1 MRIRPT
7 RIIRLIAYVATFF
20 FSSSIIFYALT
31 PSKHQSSNQEAVL
44 ASFLLQPRASLPF
57 LSGVSNNEL
66 VSWEDENLKETE
78 AKREGPGEQ
87 GHPVRLVGPE
97 KKISEKFFNQN
108 GFNIYISDKIA
119 VDRAVGDI
127 RHPRCKSM
135 SYLRKLPTASIIVPF
150 FEEHWSTLLRTFVG
164 VLKRT
169 PNELIKE
176 VILVD
181 DGSTLRPELKD
192 KLDNYLKT
200 NYPNGLVRVI
210 HSPSR
215 EGLIRARITGA
226 KAATGDV
233 LVFLDS
239 HCEPSHNWLPP
250 LLDPIARD
258 YRTVVCPF
266 IDVIDA
272 DTFEYR
278 AQDEGAR
285 GAFDWELYYKRLP
298 KLPKDEPSPELPF
311 ESPVMAGGLFA
322 ISSKWFW
329 ELGGYDPGLEIWGG
343 EQYELSF
350 KLWMCGGRMI
360 DVPCSRVG
368 HIYRKHPTNFPS
380 ARGKGDFVGRN
391 YNDKI
396 AVDRAVGDI
405 RHPRCK
411 SMSYLRKLP
420 TASIIVP
427 FFEEHWSTLLRT
439 FVGVLKR
446 TPNELIKEVILVDD
460 GSTLRPEL
468 KDKLDNYLK
477 TNYPNGLVVSSIH
490 LLARVSFEPYYRAKA
505 ATGDVLVFLDSHCE
519 PSHNWLPPL
528 LDPIAR
534 DYRTVVCPFID
545 VIDADTFEYRAQDE
559 GARGAFDWELYYK
572 RLPKLPKDEPSPEL
586 PFESPVMA
594 GGLFAISSKWF
605 SELGGYDPGLEIWG
619 GEQYELSFK
628 LWMCGGRMIDV
639 PCSRVGHIY
648 RKHPTN
654 FPSARGKGDFVGRN
668 YKRVAEVWM
677 DEYKEYIY
685 NRRPHYRA
693 LDTGDLSEQHAVRER
708 LKCKSFKWFMTEVA
722 FDLTKKYP
730 LIDPIP
736 AATGD
741 IRSAVDPSLCIE
753 ALEASEV
760 KPIRLSKC
768 VRDGAGLNGMQKFEL
783 SYHDDIRPV
792 KLTNCFDLPHAS
804 PRASITLY
812 PCHGGHG
819 NQYWQALPVRGND
832 TSALHI
838 RHVPSDFCLESD
850 VETQSVIANPC
861 RLESRP
867 QQWIWEK
874 LQFKEA
880 VESRKLAGV

>member
-57 LSGVSNNEL
+57 VSGVSNNEL

-87 GHPVRLVGPE
+87 GRPVRLVGPE

-200 NYPNGLVRVI
+200 NYPDGLVRVI

-311 ESPVMAGGLFA
+311 DSPVMAGGLFA

-329 ELGGYDPGLEIWGG
+329 
-343 EQYELSF
+343 
-350 KLWMCGGRMI
+350 
-360 DVPCSRVG
+360 
-368 HIYRKHPTNFPS
+368 
-380 ARGKGDFVGRN
+380 
-391 YNDKI
+391 
-396 AVDRAVGDI
+396 
-405 RHPRCK
+405 
-411 SMSYLRKLP
+411 
-420 TASIIVP
+420 
-427 FFEEHWSTLLRT
+427 
-439 FVGVLKR
+439 
-446 TPNELIKEVILVDD
+446 
-460 GSTLRPEL
+460 
-468 KDKLDNYLK
+468 
-477 TNYPNGLVVSSIH
+477 
-490 LLARVSFEPYYRAKA
+490 
-505 ATGDVLVFLDSHCE
+505 
-519 PSHNWLPPL
+519 
-528 LDPIAR
+528 
-534 DYRTVVCPFID
+534 
-545 VIDADTFEYRAQDE
+545 
-559 GARGAFDWELYYK
+559 
-572 RLPKLPKDEPSPEL
+572 
-586 PFESPVMA
+586 
-594 GGLFAISSKWF
+594 
-605 SELGGYDPGLEIWG
+605 ELGGYDPGLEIWG

-741 IRSAVDPSLCIE
+741 IRSVVDPSLCIE

-819 NQYWQALPVRGND
+819 NQYWQALPVREND